1 MGPGC
6 RGPFSFVADLGSH
19 VCSEEAGRFGDP
31 RAYSY
36 LELVA

>member
-19 VCSEEAGRFGDP
+19 VCFGEAGRFGDP
-31 RAYSY
+31 RAHNY
-36 LELVA
+36 LPLVA